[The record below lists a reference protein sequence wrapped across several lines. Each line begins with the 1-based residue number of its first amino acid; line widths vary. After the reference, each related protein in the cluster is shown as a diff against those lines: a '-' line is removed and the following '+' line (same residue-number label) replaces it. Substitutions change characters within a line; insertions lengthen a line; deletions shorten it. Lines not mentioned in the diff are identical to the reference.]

1 MSSPVDQIVAVLRAT
16 LSADLAMRKQ
26 AEEYLTQHAY
36 GKGHVVGLRVGIR
49 GRQA

>member
-26 AEEYLTQHAY
+26 AEDYLTQLSLIH
-36 GKGHVVGLRVGIR
+36 I
-49 GRQA
+49 